1 MPICL
6 NKSMSNGLLQIE
18 YIKQIVG
25 DLFLKSYPEIKC
37 AYLFGSYAR
46 GEATQKS
53 DVDILVVLDKP
64 MGMKYFGIPDDL
76 EKLLGKA
83 VDLHSYEQLVNNA
96 PMIKDIL
103 VEGIKIYGQD
113 KNSNKQ

>member
-1 MPICL
+1 
-6 NKSMSNGLLQIE
+6 MSNEVLQIE
-18 YIKQIVG
+18 YIEQVVS

-64 MGMKYFGIPDDL
+64 MGMKYFGIATDL
-76 EKLLGKA
+76 EKQLGKI
-83 VDLHSYEQLVNNA
+83 VDLHSYEQLVDNA
-96 PMIKDIL
+96 LMIKDIL
-103 VEGIKIYGQD
+103 VEGIKIYG
-113 KNSNKQ
+113 

>member
-1 MPICL
+1 
-6 NKSMSNGLLQIE
+6 MSNEVLQIE
-18 YIKQIVG
+18 CIKQVVG

-64 MGMKYFGIPDDL
+64 IGMKYFGIAADL
-76 EKLLGKA
+76 EKQLGKI
-83 VDLHSYEQLVNNA
+83 VDLHCYEQLVDNA
-96 PMIKDIL
+96 LMIKDIL
-103 VEGIKIYGQD
+103 VEGIKIYG
-113 KNSNKQ
+113 